1 MHPLLTR
8 TNQLCQTYIAPQA
21 QILDSNPDALAQA
34 LALLGQ
40 QDLLALKAFPSW
52 QGAPI
57 DALVFAQFQE
67 RLARSSG
74 ALAFL
79 QTQHQSAGGM
89 LANSDNRS
97 LQAAYLPKMAQGEA
111 LVGIAFSHLRRVDNP
126 PVTAIALAE
135 GEGLNG
141 EGLNGY
147 EINGSI
153 PWITGYGIF
162 QDFILAATLPDGSA
176 VYGLLPL
183 KSTTQGT
190 GGSLL
195 LSEPMELAA
204 MGAAQTVVGTLT
216 RWILPLK
223 RVVTIRPA
231 GAIQASDRANVLS
244 HSSFALGCAQAGVDW
259 LLEMQQR
266 KPFLPIAPIHDALV
280 TELHTCRTEI
290 SQAFTNQDSRHD
302 LTQDFESQLSL
313 RVWAIDLAL
322 RCTQAA
328 VVASSG
334 AANQSSHPANRLYR
348 EALVW
353 SVAGQTPD
361 VMTATLQRIAERS
374 TSISGWQIP
383 GNHAV
388 VGGVI

>member
-8 TNQLCQTYIAPQA
+8 TDQLCQTHIAPQA
-21 QILDSNPDALAQA
+21 QTLDWNPDALAQA

-40 QDLLALKAFPSW
+40 HDLLALKAFPSW
-52 QGAPI
+52 QGVPI

-97 LQAAYLPKMAQGEA
+97 LQADYLPKMASGEA

-126 PVTAIALAE
+126 PVTAIVVDD
-135 GEGLNG
+135 GQTING
-141 EGLNGY
+141 YELNGY
-147 EINGSI
+147 I
-153 PWITGYGIF
+153 PWITGSGIF
-162 QDFILAATLPDGSA
+162 QDFILAATLSDGSA
-176 VYGLLPL
+176 VYGLLPF
-183 KSTTQGT
+183 KSTTQST

-195 LSEPMELAA
+195 LSEPMQLAA
-204 MGAAQTVVGTLT
+204 MNAAQTVTGNLN
-216 RWILPLK
+216 RWILPSE

-231 GAIQASDRANVLS
+231 GAMPASDRANVLS
-244 HSSFALGCAQAGVDW
+244 HSSFALGCAQAGLDW

-266 KPFLPIAPIHDALV
+266 KSFLAIGPIHTDLSA
-280 TELHTCRTEI
+280 ELYTCRTEI
-290 SQAFTNQDSRHD
+290 DQALTNQNSKHR
-302 LTQDFESQLSL
+302 LTQNYEAQLSL

-361 VMTATLQRIAERS
+361 VLAAALQRIAGRS
-374 TSISGWQIP
+374 TSMVSP
-383 GNHAV
+383 
-388 VGGVI
+388 

>member
-8 TNQLCQTYIAPQA
+8 TDYLCQTDIGPKA

-40 QDLLALKAFPSW
+40 HDLLALKAFPSW
-52 QGAPI
+52 QGVPI
-57 DALVFAQFQE
+57 DVLMFAQFQE

-79 QTQHQSAGGM
+79 QTQHQSAGAM

-97 LQAAYLPKMAQGEA
+97 LQADYLPKMANGEA

-126 PVTAIALAE
+126 PVTAIVVDD
-135 GEGLNG
+135 GQKING
-141 EGLNGY
+141 YELNGY
-147 EINGSI
+147 I
-153 PWITGYGIF
+153 PWITGSGIF

-176 VYGLLPL
+176 VYGLLPF
-183 KSTTQGT
+183 KSTTQST
-190 GGSLL
+190 GGSLLRGSLL
-195 LSEPMELAA
+195 LSEPMQLAA
-204 MGAAQTVVGTLT
+204 MNAAQTVTGNLN
-216 RWILPLK
+216 RWILSLE

-231 GAIQASDRANVLS
+231 GAMQASDRANVLS
-244 HSSFALGCAQAGVDW
+244 HSSFALGCAQAGLDW

-266 KPFLPIAPIHDALV
+266 KSFLAIGPIHTDLSA
-280 TELHTCRTEI
+280 ELHTCRTEI
-290 SQAFTNQDSRHD
+290 EQALMNQDSKHH
-302 LTQDFESQLSL
+302 LTQNYEAQLSL

-361 VMTATLQRIAERS
+361 VLAAALQRIAGRS
-374 TSISGWQIP
+374 TSMVSP
-383 GNHAV
+383 
-388 VGGVI
+388 

>member
-8 TNQLCQTYIAPQA
+8 TDYLCQTDIGPKA

-40 QDLLALKAFPSW
+40 HDLLALKAFPSW
-52 QGAPI
+52 QGVPI
-57 DALVFAQFQE
+57 DALMFAQFQE

-79 QTQHQSAGGM
+79 QTQHQSAGAM

-97 LQAAYLPKMAQGEA
+97 LQADYLPKMANGEA

-126 PVTAIALAE
+126 PVTAIAVDDGQKINSYE
-135 GEGLNG
+135 
-141 EGLNGY
+141 LNGY
-147 EINGSI
+147 I
-153 PWITGYGIF
+153 PWITGSGIF

-176 VYGLLPL
+176 VYGLLPF
-183 KSTTQGT
+183 KSTTQST
-190 GGSLL
+190 GGSLLRGSLL
-195 LSEPMELAA
+195 LSEPMQLAA
-204 MGAAQTVVGTLT
+204 MNAAQTVTGNLN
-216 RWILPLK
+216 RWILPPE

-231 GAIQASDRANVLS
+231 GAMPASDRANVLS
-244 HSSFALGCAQAGVDW
+244 HSSFALGCAQAGLDW

-266 KPFLPIAPIHDALV
+266 KSFLVIGAIHTDLA
-280 TELHTCRTEI
+280 TELHTCRAEI
-290 SQAFTNQDSRHD
+290 EQALTNQDLKHH
-302 LTQDFESQLSL
+302 LTQNYEAQLSL

-361 VMTATLQRIAERS
+361 VLAAALQRIAGRS
-374 TSISGWQIP
+374 TSMVSL
-383 GNHAV
+383 
-388 VGGVI
+388 